1 MKRTKFFILL
11 ILFLTA
17 IAFPLRAAVSVPQ
30 PSSQFYVLDQANV
43 LDQTTE
49 ETIVQASAAL
59 AQKTKAQIVVV
70 TVNSLGGAAP
80 EDYALAILREW
91 GIGDKDLNNGLLVLV
106 SPQER
111 VSRIEVGYGLEGALP
126 DAKTGQIQ
134 DEYMI
139 PYFQNNDYNQGILNG
154 YRALVQEVAK
164 EYQVTVEIS
173 PPQAQSAVAAATAA
187 GAIPSWLKI
196 LFVVLL
202 ILLLY
207 FDHRFLNG
215 FFLGLILGLLFR
227 GRGGGG
233 WGSGGGGGF
242 GGGGGW
248 GGGGGST
255 RRW

>member
-1 MKRTKFFILL
+1 MKRTTFLILL

-17 IAFPLRAAVSVPQ
+17 IASSLQAAVSIPQ

-43 LDQTTE
+43 LDQSTE
-49 ETIVQASAAL
+49 DTIVQTSAAL

-70 TVNSLGGAAP
+70 TVNTLGGAAP
-80 EDYALAILREW
+80 EDYALAILRGW
-91 GIGDKDLNNGLLVLV
+91 GIGDKNLNNGLLMLV
-106 SPQER
+106 CPQER
-111 VSRIEVGYGLEGALP
+111 ISRIEVGYGLEGALP

-134 DEYMI
+134 DQYML

-154 YRALVQEVAK
+154 YRALVQVVAQ

-173 PPQAQSAVAAATAA
+173 TPQAPSAATAVAAVPPWMM
-187 GAIPSWLKI
+187 IIFVI
-196 LFVVLL
+196 LIILL
-202 ILLLY
+202 IYL
-207 FDHRFLNG
+207 DHRFLNG
-215 FFLGLILGLLFR
+215 FFLGLLLGILFR

-233 WGSGGGGGF
+233 GFGGGGYS
-242 GGGGGW
+242 GGGGW

>member
-1 MKRTKFFILL
+1 MKRTNIFILL
-11 ILFLTA
+11 ILFLTT
-17 IAFPLRAAVSVPQ
+17 ISSPLRAAVSVPQ

-43 LDQTTE
+43 LDQTTAD
-49 ETIVQASAAL
+49 TIVQTSAAL

-91 GIGDKDLNNGLLVLV
+91 GIGDKVLNNGLLILV
-106 SPQER
+106 CPQEK

-164 EYQVTVEIS
+164 EYQVTIEIS
-173 PPQAQSAVAAATAA
+173 APQAQSAVSAATAA
-187 GAIPSWLKI
+187 AGTVPFWLII
-196 LFVVLL
+196 LIVFLF

-207 FDHRFLNG
+207 LDHRFFNG
-215 FFLGLILGLLFR
+215 FLLGLILGMLFR
-227 GRGGGG
+227 GRG
-233 WGSGGGGGF
+233 
-242 GGGGGW
+242 
-248 GGGGGST
+248 
-255 RRW
+255 